1 MTTPLSDEVRTH
13 ADRTH
18 RRKLTRA
25 ARGWLAA
32 LLVGVLLWG
41 LLIILALYALQVAP

>member
-25 ARGWLAA
+25 ALAA
-32 LLVGVLLWG
+32 EE
-41 LLIILALYALQVAP
+41 AAR

>member
-1 MTTPLSDEVRTH
+1 MTPLSPEVRTH
-13 ADRTH
+13 ATRTH

-32 LLVGVLLWG
+32 LLVGALGWVLLVALAAWVLG
-41 LLIILALYALQVAP
+41 LAP